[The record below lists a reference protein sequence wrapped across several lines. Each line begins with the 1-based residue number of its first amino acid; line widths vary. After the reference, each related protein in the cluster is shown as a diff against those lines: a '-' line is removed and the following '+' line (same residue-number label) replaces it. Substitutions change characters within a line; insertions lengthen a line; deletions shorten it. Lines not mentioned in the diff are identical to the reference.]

1 MTGSSAERANDK
13 ASDGATVGARRRTDT
28 GAAVLDVPVIDISG
42 WDTGGGTGR
51 AAIATAVDD
60 AARTVGF
67 MQIRG
72 HGIPEATVRAFADAL
87 DALFALPLEEK
98 EQLRAPSPDINRGYT
113 PPRTER
119 LSLSLGVPAAAPD
132 LFEAFNVGSEA
143 SDFPG
148 LDLPEA
154 QYPANIWPSVP
165 GFREAVGE
173 WCGRAGGLARRLTG
187 IFAHAL
193 GLAEGYF
200 VPFTDHS
207 LDVLRM
213 NHYPR
218 PAQETT
224 LDRDQMGMGAHTD
237 YGIVTVLWAD
247 RVRGL
252 QILDTTGAWHDV
264 LPEPGCL
271 LVNLGDLLA
280 RWTND
285 RWRSTM
291 HRVLPPTDDTDRV
304 VRRRSAAY
312 FHDGNWDAEISCLPG
327 CVPAGTEPLYPPTT
341 VGRHLAEKLAGSRA
355 GRSNENAHREAARLR
370 AAGHD

>member
-1 MTGSSAERANDK
+1 MGRTTGRAT
-13 ASDGATVGARRRTDT
+13 AVDG
-28 GAAVLDVPVIDISG
+28 VLEVPVIDISD
-42 WDTGGGTGR
+42 WKTGAEGDR
-51 AAIATAVDD
+51 AAIATAVDE
-60 AARTVGF
+60 AASTVGF

-72 HGIPEATVRAFADAL
+72 HGIPDSTVHAFADAL
-87 DALFALPLEEK
+87 DMFFALPLEEK
-98 EQLRAPSPDINRGYT
+98 KQLRSPSPDINRGYT
-113 PPRTER
+113 PPRTEK
-119 LSLSLGVPAAAPD
+119 LSLSLGVPAAAED

-143 SDFPG
+143 SSFPG

-154 QYPANIWPSVP
+154 HYPANIWPSVP
-165 GFREAVGE
+165 GFRHAVGE
-173 WCGRAGGLARRLTG
+173 WCTHAGGLAERLTE

-200 VPFTDHS
+200 APFTDHS

-213 NHYPR
+213 NHYMLPDR
-218 PAQETT
+218 EIS

-247 RVRGL
+247 CVPGL
-252 QILDTTGAWHDV
+252 QILDTRGAWHDV

-285 RWRSTM
+285 RWLSTM
-291 HRVLPPTDDTDRV
+291 HRVLPPTDDNGRV
-304 VRRRSAAY
+304 IRRRSAAY

-327 CVPAGTEPLYPPTT
+327 CAPAGTEPLYPPTT

-355 GRSNENAHREAARLR
+355 GQLNENSPREAARLR
-370 AAGHD
+370 AARID

>member
-1 MTGSSAERANDK
+1 MGRTTGRAT
-13 ASDGATVGARRRTDT
+13 AADG
-28 GAAVLDVPVIDISG
+28 VLEVPVIDISN
-42 WDTGGGTGR
+42 WKTGTDGDR
-51 AAIATAVDD
+51 AAIATVVDE
-60 AARTVGF
+60 AASTVGF

-72 HGIPEATVRAFADAL
+72 HGIPDSTVHAFADAL
-87 DALFALPLEEK
+87 DAFFALPLEEK
-98 EQLRAPSPDINRGYT
+98 KQLRSPSPDINRGYT
-113 PPRTER
+113 PPRTEK
-119 LSLSLGVPAAAPD
+119 LSLSLGVPAAAED

-143 SDFPG
+143 SSFPG

-154 QYPANIWPSVP
+154 HYPANIWPSVP
-165 GFREAVGE
+165 GFRRAVGE
-173 WCGRAGGLARRLTG
+173 WCTHAGGLAERLTE

-200 VPFTDHS
+200 APFTDHS

-213 NHYPR
+213 NHYTLPDR
-218 PAQETT
+218 EIT

-247 RVRGL
+247 RVPGL
-252 QILDTTGAWHDV
+252 QILDTRGDWHDV

-285 RWRSTM
+285 RWLSTM
-291 HRVLPPTDDTDRV
+291 HRVLPPTDDNGRV
-304 VRRRSAAY
+304 IRRRSAAY

-327 CVPAGTEPLYPPTT
+327 CVPAGTEPRYPPTT

-355 GRSNENAHREAARLR
+355 GQLNENSPREADRLR
-370 AAGHD
+370 AARNG